1 MVYLLA
7 LLGALLVGTGYL
19 LGWRHGRG
27 RESALRETLDERDQR
42 LKLVEHEL
50 LRNASLD
57 PVTGLHT
64 QQPFQEFL
72 EREWHRAC
80 RLRHYVSVIMIE
92 ADHFRAF
99 NERQGKPAGDACL
112 KIVADTMKAAVHRP
126 GDILARYG
134 GPGKFGVVL
143 GTTPAEGAMVV
154 AERIRAGVEQL
165 RQPNPASTSGPIVT
179 VSLGVACVLPDRDAA
194 WQDIDLIAAAERAL
208 AQAKE
213 TGRNTAVLDQ
223 PTEAGPIS

>member
-1 MVYLLA
+1 MAYLLA
-7 LLGALLVGTGYL
+7 LLGALLVGAGYL
-19 LGWRHGRG
+19 IGWRSGRN
-27 RESALRETLDERDQR
+27 RESALKETLDERNQR
-42 LKLVEHEL
+42 LKLIENEL
-50 LRNASLD
+50 LRSASLD

-72 EREWHRAC
+72 EGEWHRAT

-112 KIVADTMKAAVHRP
+112 KVVADTMKAAVHRP

-143 GTTPAEGAMVV
+143 GTTPAEGAMIV

-165 RQPNPASTSGPIVT
+165 RHPNPASTTGPVVT
-179 VSLGVACVLPDRDAA
+179 VSLGVASVLPDRTAA

-208 AQAKE
+208 AQAIE
-213 TGRNTAVLDQ
+213 AGRNTVFLDR
-223 PTEAGPIS
+223 PANAEPVS

>member
-1 MVYLLA
+1 VRTVTYVLA
-7 LLGALLVGTGYL
+7 LLAVLLVGAGYL
-19 LGWRHGRG
+19 LGVRRG
-27 RESALRETLDERDQR
+27 RSREGVLKATLEERSQK
-42 LKLVEHEL
+42 LTLVEHEL
-50 LRNASLD
+50 LRTAALD

-80 RLRHYVSVIMIE
+80 RLRHDVSVLMVE
-92 ADHFRAF
+92 VDHFRAY

-112 KIVADTMKAAVHRP
+112 KGVADAMKSSVHRA

-143 GTTPAEGAMVV
+143 GATDANGAMTL
-154 AERIRAGVEQL
+154 AERVRVGVEQL
-165 RQPNPASTSGPIVT
+165 QQPNPASTTGSIIT
-179 VSLGVACVLPDRDAA
+179 VSIGVASVLPDRHAA

-208 AQAKE
+208 TQAKE
-213 TGRNTAVLDQ
+213 GGRNAVVLDS
-223 PTEAGPIS
+223 PGV